1 MPTNYVL
8 VDFENIQ
15 PTDLALLKDGPFKVV
30 IFLGSNQS
38 KIPVGIAMALQQFG
52 AAAEYLQIEGHGS
65 NALDFHIAYSIG
77 RLAAAEPESWF
88 HVISKD
94 TGFDPLIKH
103 LLKQKLHVTRQTA
116 IKQIPL
122 LATKVPTTSSFEDR
136 LAAIVANLKAKK
148 AAKPAKQKTLAGTI
162 HSIFAKSLT
171 DDEVNALVEGLA
183 SKGWIAI
190 SQQKVSYNLPG

>member
-1 MPTNYVL
+1 ML

-15 PTDLALLKDGPFKVV
+15 PTDLALLKNGPFKVV

-52 AAAEYLQIEGHGS
+52 AAAEYLQIEGNGS

-77 RLAAAEPESWF
+77 RLVAAEPESWF

-103 LLKQKLHVTRQTA
+103 LVKQKLHVTRQTT

-122 LATKVPTTSSFEDR
+122 LAVKTSATASFDDK
-136 LAAIVANLKAKK
+136 LDAILTNLKAKK
-148 AAKPAKQKTLAGTI
+148 AAKPAKQKTLASTI
-162 HSIFAKSLT
+162 HSIFAKSLSE
-171 DDEVNALVEGLA
+171 DEVNVLIEELA
-183 SKGWIAI
+183 RRGWI
-190 SQQKVSYNLPG
+190 SVQQQKVTYSLPS